1 MTARPRIDLTPSEI
15 DALLEQRFAAV
26 SASRVPRPPRSAP
39 LPPGPRFPAVVQSLL
54 LLGFR
59 HRFVPWLHRT
69 YGDVITLR
77 LLPRGRRVVLF
88 ARPEHI
94 KEIFAGEPEVFQAGR
109 GNAVLGP
116 LLGHR
121 SVLLQDSSDHR
132 RSRRLLMPAFH
143 GQALRDYRAMVAE
156 LASAEAGRWQPETP
170 FAMHERMSALTL
182 EIILQV
188 VFGVTDPARLDK
200 LRPCVTRAVDV
211 SPSRMIGGFLPGV
224 RRLGPWRGMKDN
236 QRQLDLLIHEEI
248 TERRRAPDLAGRTD
262 VLSRLLQVAADAEQ
276 PDGEDPMDDAELRD
290 QLVTLL
296 MAGHETTASAVSW
309 ALHELGRD
317 PQLRERCERAAGTAV
332 TTEGDDLLEAVFQE
346 ALRLHTVIAMVNRT
360 LMRPSRVGG
369 RDLPAGTTVAA
380 SILLVHESERWHEAP
395 GSFRADR
402 YLGNSPA
409 PQHVGAVR
417 GWSPSVPG
425 GGVRHDGGGGDP
437 ARGAARLFRRD
448 GRHRAPP
455 GPQRHERAGQGRH
468 DADTDT
474 TTGLR

>member
-156 LASAEAGRWQPETP
+156 LASAEAARWQPEVP

-211 SPSRMIGGFLPGV
+211 SPSRMIVGSLPV
-224 RRLGPWRGMKDN
+224 VQRLGPGPGRTHRRALPSAPGRRRRGTAGRRGSDG
-236 QRQLDLLIHEEI
+236 RRRTARPARDAPDGRARDHC
-248 TERRRAPDLAGRTD
+248 ERRVLGAARAGPG
-262 VLSRLLQVAADAEQ
+262 
-276 PDGEDPMDDAELRD
+276 
-290 QLVTLL
+290 
-296 MAGHETTASAVSW
+296 SA
-309 ALHELGRD
+309 
-317 PQLRERCERAAGTAV
+317 AAG
-332 TTEGDDLLEAVFQE
+332 
-346 ALRLHTVIAMVNRT
+346 ALRTCGRHRCDHGRR
-360 LMRPSRVGG
+360 RPAGG
-369 RDLPAGTTVAA
+369 R
-380 SILLVHESERWHEAP
+380 
-395 GSFRADR
+395 
-402 YLGNSPA
+402 
-409 PQHVGAVR
+409 
-417 GWSPSVPG
+417 VPG
-425 GGVRHDGGGGDP
+425 GPASAHRDRHGQPHPDEAVAGRRPGSSRRNHGGGLDP
-437 ARGAARLFRRD
+437 AGARVGALARGPRLLPRRPVSGEQPCPPTRGCRSGVEPVGAW
-448 GRHRAPP
+448 GRGSP
-455 GPQRHERAGQGRH
+455 
-468 DADTDT
+468 
-474 TTGLR
+474 